1 VGGPV
6 VTRKEVEFNAG
17 ELNQILLN
25 AAKSSIAYKKVV
37 KNKTSKKW
45 YDNHLRDLKKSVS
58 INAKYFQQNPF
69 NTAIRKQYFQS
80 LTSYNKLRKQKAR
93 KYKSDLMRQL
103 NELRTSN
110 PSHYWKL
117 LSHLKESFTEQKA
130 SKISLIEWESYFKK
144 LNSSPIEDK
153 DIEQKLKLLET
164 QKQFNTTDFTIKESE
179 IMKCIKH
186 LKNKK
191 AAGLDGILNEMIR
204 YSQSVLLPVYT
215 KLFNDILRTG
225 FYPEEWRATY
235 ITPIFKKGDELDTN
249 NYRGISIISN
259 IAKLFNMV
267 IQKRIV
273 TFFEENN
280 LINEKQIA
288 FKVGSRTSDHI
299 YVVKS
304 LVDKYIER
312 GKKLYTCFV
321 DFKKAFDR
329 VNHWKLLYKLRQTNI
344 GSLAFNIIKDMY
356 LLPKKI
362 YK

>member
-1 VGGPV
+1 
-6 VTRKEVEFNAG
+6 
-17 ELNQILLN
+17 
-25 AAKSSIAYKKVV
+25 
-37 KNKTSKKW
+37 
-45 YDNHLRDLKKSVS
+45 
-58 INAKYFQQNPF
+58 
-69 NTAIRKQYFQS
+69 
-80 LTSYNKLRKQKAR
+80 
-93 KYKSDLMRQL
+93 MRQL

-356 LLPKKI
+356 LLQKNNIQVKI
-362 YK
+362 NNQLSHKLSSIIGVKQGDCLSPILFNFYINELDINEKEIQGDNDTPTLGNKVINYLLYADDIVLVSSNTLDGLSNILQRLGHGSQSQ